1 MKSPSL
7 VSKSSLSTTH
17 NLTSALLRRGV
28 MRQLGQLKNGHL
40 VVIENG
46 ERLIV
51 QGSQKLRFLPGMPAP
66 VVKPVLQQAA
76 PDATAA
82 PAGSPTNDPAG
93 SPATAPA
100 DKPAATDTPNSND
113 TQPATAAQS

>member
-46 ERLIV
+46 ERLMFGDSTV
-51 QGSQKLRFLPGMPAP
+51 AWSAKYRFMM
-66 VVKPVLQQAA
+66 QACGA
-76 PDATAA
+76 
-82 PAGSPTNDPAG
+82 
-93 SPATAPA
+93 
-100 DKPAATDTPNSND
+100 
-113 TQPATAAQS
+113 